1 MASCHQS
8 LDASAVPTVVQQM
21 VLLERTTTKVLAAD
35 LAYAETNSEALAD
48 IRANL
53 TQHSRTYFGMR
64 QDLL

>member
-1 MASCHQS
+1 
-8 LDASAVPTVVQQM
+8 M

-35 LAYAETNSEALAD
+35 LAYAKTNSEALAD